1 MATTEE
7 RLRVL
12 KMIEEGTITAQQGA
26 QLLEAMR
33 DGKSQREKDAPT
45 ARSKQPRRLRIR
57 VTDLETGQSKV
68 NINMPW
74 GLVGVGAKMGARFAP
89 HDIDIE
95 ELMAT
100 LEDGAEGQVID
111 VIDEED
117 NERVEIFV
125 E

>member
-26 QLLEAMR
+26 QLLEAMQ
-33 DGKSQREKDAPT
+33 DGKRQKEKESPP

-57 VTDLETGQSKV
+57 VTDLETGQHKV

-95 ELMAT
+95 ELMA
-100 LEDGAEGQVID
+100 AIEGGSEGRVID